1 MHIMKKKKKFTGLII
16 CILFISLLF
25 GGIFAYKVYQSNHRI
40 VSVQP
45 VSNINWGYSG
55 DTESSYGMVT
65 NDSAQEIYLDNAAA
79 IKEIYVTEGDMVE
92 VGDKLLSYDLS
103 ELNISIARK
112 KIEINSTENEIAYS
126 KNKLNYLKT
135 SSPVD
140 KTPPQIDE
148 NILKE
153 LEEQD
158 NLFNSVPEVDE
169 TTGYYNFVTSESIPS
184 NVKINSENGELI
196 YPEGTPED
204 PYIFFCNET
213 VFAYGSFYN
222 SIRSSEDH
230 TGIYVEFYIA
240 NENGDKYVL
249 DGNALPTN
257 YDDERM
263 WYVFSG
269 EERFPSRLAEDY
281 KEEFFEEYLQWEEPE
296 GYTQQELIEE
306 IANLEKKLKEFDIQY
321 RRQCLELRSLEESSK
336 NGIVY
341 ATVSGTVKTVGDKE
355 NPSTDGSAFLVV
367 MGDEGLYVNGTISE
381 LLLEHVSVGT
391 VVTANAWESGMSFEA
406 TITEISDFPVTG
418 NSWSEGNPN
427 VSYYSY
433 TAYIEDCTG
442 LKNGEYVDLS
452 IAIND
457 SDVGGIYIEKA
468 YVREEDGRFYCM
480 IADENGKLKKQ
491 YVVTGKTIYG
501 SAIEIKSGLSESD
514 LIAFPYAKD
523 AVEGATTTEENN
535 MYY

>member
-1 MHIMKKKKKFTGLII
+1 MKIKKKFTGLII
-16 CILFISLLF
+16 CILLFILVF
-25 GGIFAYKVYQSNHRI
+25 GGILAYKVYQSNHRI

-45 VSNINWGYSG
+45 VSYINWGYWG
-55 DTESSYGMVT
+55 DTENSYGMVT
-65 NDSAQEIYLDNAAA
+65 NDSAQEIYLDHTAA
-79 IKEIYVTEGDMVE
+79 IKEVYVTEGDIVE

-112 KIEINSTENEIAYS
+112 QLEIDSIENEIEFS
-126 KNKLNYLKT
+126 EKKLNYLKT
-135 SSPVD
+135 SAPVD

-148 NILKE
+148 EIIKE
-153 LEEQD
+153 LEAQD
-158 NLFNSVPEVDE
+158 DMFNLIPEIDE
-169 TTGYYNFVTSESIPS
+169 TTGCYNFVTSESIPS
-184 NVKINSENGELI
+184 NAVMNAENGEYI
-196 YPEGTPED
+196 YPTGTQDD
-204 PYIFFCNET
+204 PYIFFCNES

-222 SIRSSEDH
+222 SIRVSENQ
-230 TGIYVEFYIA
+230 TGIYVEFYIG
-240 NENGDKYVL
+240 NENGEKFIL
-249 DGNALPTN
+249 DGNLLPTN
-257 YDDERM
+257 YDEERM

-281 KEEFFEEYLQWEEPE
+281 KEEFFEDYLDWQEPD

-306 IANLEKKLKEFDIQY
+306 IATLEKNLKEFDIQY
-321 RRQCLELRSLEESSK
+321 RRLSLELKSLEQSSE
-336 NGIVY
+336 NGVVY
-341 ATVSGTVKTVGDKE
+341 ATVSGTVKTVGDKN

-381 LLLEHVSVGT
+381 LLLEHVSIGT

-406 TITEISDFPVTG
+406 TITEISDFPVAG

-452 IAIND
+452 ITIND
-457 SDVGGIYIEKA
+457 SDIGGIYIEKA

-501 SAIEIKSGLSESD
+501 SAIEIKSGLSEDD